1 MLFLPKKTKIM
12 ALTSTVSSKGQV
24 TIPQEIRIRL
34 GLKEGDRVEFAV
46 EDGRTVL
53 RPARGEE
60 NPLRQFLGALP
71 AFKSREEI
79 NAWISDMR
87 DEDPDEK

>member
-1 MLFLPKKTKIM
+1 M

-24 TIPQEIRIRL
+24 TIPREIRTRL
-34 GLKEGDRVEFAV
+34 GLKEGDRVEFVV
-46 EDGRTVL
+46 EDDKTVL
-53 RPARGEE
+53 KPAQDGG
-60 NPLRQFLGALP
+60 NPLRQFVGALP

-79 NAWISDMR
+79 NAWISEMR